1 MPSYDVSEPYNEV
14 TFNVSESPIRFV
26 LSGATPEWVNVWVC
40 AKDLLASF
48 DKSGLDPRI
57 EFSRILQVSPNQ
69 NGIFQKFKLH
79 KSKGSHPI
87 CLNIQYLMDKR
98 HIISSYEDD
107 YIALS
112 TLNLLKHPLFNEKD
126 VNATI
131 VSLFKN
137 EYTPNWYIEKKEE
150 IYKEKLAAVMEEI
163 ITDDELKAEVIML
176 TRELNELELENKNLS
191 ARNRELVFKINEEHA
206 LNREYKSRLDEIAIE
221 LTGKLEEMTV
231 EEVQSV
237 PVISG
242 GITMRDLLNFMK
254 TENVKIT
261 ICPR

>member
-14 TFNVSESPIRFV
+14 VFSVSESPIRFI
-26 LSGATPEWVNVWVC
+26 LSGSTPEWVNVWVC
-40 AKDLLASF
+40 AKDLLNSF
-48 DKSGLDPRI
+48 NKGGLDPRI
-57 EFSRILQVSPNQ
+57 EFSRILQITPNQ
-69 NGIFQKFKLH
+69 SGVFKKFKLY
-79 KSKGSHPI
+79 KCKGNHPI

-107 YIALS
+107 IIALS
-112 TLNLLKHPLFNEKD
+112 TLNLLKHPLFNEID

-137 EYTPNWYIEKKEE
+137 EYTTNWYIEEKEE
-150 IYKEKLAAVMEEI
+150 IYKEKLTSVMEEI
-163 ITDDELKAEVIML
+163 VTDDELKAEVIML
-176 TRELNELELENKNLS
+176 TRELNQLELENKNLS
-191 ARNRELVFKINEEHA
+191 ARNRELVFKINEAHV
-206 LNREYKSRLDEIAIE
+206 LNSEYKSRLDEIAIE
-221 LTGKLEEMTV
+221 LTGKLEEMAV
-231 EEVQSV
+231 EEVQRT

-242 GITMRDLLNFMK
+242 EITMRDLLNFMK